1 MEQIH
6 EAVAEV
12 TDQQLEGQIF
22 DLAFT
27 LQWYKDTFLIPVSA
41 PDIDQI
47 QAAVNAHM
55 WSEMDGDESDDEDD
69 GLCYYWTIVFPNPD
83 HENLRHQMSQPARS
97 HDGTEQRNDDGS
109 VMNVGEETRAN
120 IKDVLSRVRK
130 CGLII
135 NKYVAQDGDEIM
147 ARIRNGLRSRRPS
160 YRSWSRARQAGCL
173 LSGRRRGQGPPSWS
187 HACWKKLESTYVPF
201 DINHSNNYL
210 GLYGL

>member
-147 ARIRNGLRSRRPS
+147 VEIGAHQEWLEIKATELSVMVKS
-160 YRSWSRARQAGCL
+160 KTSWVFAEWKETGAGTT
-173 LSGRRRGQGPPSWS
+173 
-187 HACWKKLESTYVPF
+187 KLEPRVLEEARV
-201 DINHSNNYL
+201 NVRAV
-210 GLYGL
+210 